1 MGEGFPN
8 DQRGDE
14 QSSSSKHCSATR
26 ADGSQCRAWR
36 LRSSRF
42 CLSHDPERLDAMARS
57 RRLGGLRRRR
67 HVPSATGA
75 AHDVATVDGLIDLLG
90 TACQITLGCDP
101 SLAQAKTL
109 GQLVLVGLKAQE
121 LALLSDR
128 VTALEQASATHP

>member
-1 MGEGFPN
+1 MGDEFPN

-26 ADGSQCRAWR
+26 ADGSGCRAWR
-36 LRSSRF
+36 LRSSPY
-42 CLSHDPERLDAMARS
+42 CLSHDPARLDSMAQS

-67 HVPSATGA
+67 HLSPATGA
-75 AHDVATVDGLIDLLG
+75 ARDVATVDGLIDLLG

-121 LALLSDR
+121 LALLNDR
-128 VTALEQASATHP
+128 VTALEQSSGTHP